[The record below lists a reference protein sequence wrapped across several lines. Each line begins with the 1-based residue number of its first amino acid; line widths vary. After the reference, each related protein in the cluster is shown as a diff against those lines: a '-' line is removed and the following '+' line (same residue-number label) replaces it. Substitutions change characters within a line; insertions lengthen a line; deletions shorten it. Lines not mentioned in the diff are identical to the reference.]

1 MKNAPEMEIIID
13 ETEEPVDIEASVEP
27 EQKPSRT
34 QRYRIRVD
42 SQYYIIEVPATLRG
56 KQTRPRFA
64 QPPRSSPI
72 FTIPG
77 KKSHNALASRVKT
90 TIRRVYSWLING

>member
-1 MKNAPEMEIIID
+1 MKNSPAMAIIID

-27 EQKPSRT
+27 EQNPSRT
-34 QRYRIRVD
+34 RRYRIRVD
-42 SQYYIIEVPATLRG
+42 SQYYIIDVPATLRG
-56 KQTRPRFA
+56 KQTRPGFA
-64 QPPRSSPI
+64 QPPGSSPI

-77 KKSHNALASRVKT
+77 KKSHNTLASRVKT